1 MDYQPFIQL
10 QELQLR
16 QMLSTAAEIG
26 AKNALRI
33 MGVDKSQVS
42 KAEAYRRYSR
52 RRVDR
57 WVREGK
63 IIPIKS
69 NKSVLFNSTELD
81 LLAQSVELYFK
92 HIRPVK

>member
-1 MDYQPFIQL
+1 
-10 QELQLR
+10 
-16 QMLSTAAEIG
+16 MLCTAAEIG
-26 AKNALRI
+26 AKNALRV
-33 MGVDKSQVS
+33 MGIDKTQIS

-63 IIPIKS
+63 IIPVKS
-69 NKSVLFNSTELD
+69 SKSVLFNTSDLD
-81 LLAQSVELYFK
+81 LLAQSVELYVN